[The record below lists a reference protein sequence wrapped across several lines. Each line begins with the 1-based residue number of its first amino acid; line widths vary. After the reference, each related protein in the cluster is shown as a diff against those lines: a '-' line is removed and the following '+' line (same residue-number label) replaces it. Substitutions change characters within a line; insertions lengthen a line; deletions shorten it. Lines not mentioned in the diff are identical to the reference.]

1 MRWAGRL
8 WCTGYRRDGRER
20 VSNPEIGW
28 IGNNSKHSACGC
40 GGLTTNL
47 DEGGDVEGGKVGK
60 SLPRV
65 RAIDYGCVCIQVTVV
80 EPGDSFLGFLILMK
94 LFGVQVQL

>member
-47 DEGGDVEGGKVGK
+47 DERGDAEGGKVGK
-60 SLPRV
+60 PLPRV
-65 RAIDYGCVCIQVTVV
+65 RAMDYECT
-80 EPGDSFLGFLILMK
+80 
-94 LFGVQVQL
+94 

>member
-1 MRWAGRL
+1 MRFARDMSWTGQRDDGSVRCARRL

-47 DEGGDVEGGKVGK
+47 DDDEVVEEEGG
-60 SLPRV
+60 V
-65 RAIDYGCVCIQVTVV
+65 R
-80 EPGDSFLGFLILMK
+80 ELGERGENNRL
-94 LFGVQVQL
+94 

>member
-1 MRWAGRL
+1 M
-8 WCTGYRRDGRER
+8 
-20 VSNPEIGW
+20 
-28 IGNNSKHSACGC
+28 
-40 GGLTTNL
+40 

-65 RAIDYGCVCIQVTVV
+65 RAIDYGGVCIQVTVV
-80 EPGDSFLGFLILMK
+80 EPGDLYIRFLVLTK